1 MAIATLSNVPTR
13 AVPDPTV
20 AQQSEFDL
28 SRLQRRADSLRQLA
42 RSVDPILA
50 MSYRRRACELELE
63 LWIHIVRSG
72 LPPQDPPLAA

>member
-1 MAIATLSNVPTR
+1 MAIATLSNLPTT

-20 AQQSEFDL
+20 AQPPEFDL
-28 SRLQRRADSLRQLA
+28 SRLQRRANSLRRLA

-50 MSYRRRACELELE
+50 TSYRRRACELELE

-72 LPPQDPPLAA
+72 LPPQDSPLAA

>member
-1 MAIATLSNVPTR
+1 MAIATLSNVPTT
-13 AVPDPTV
+13 AGPDPTV
-20 AQQSEFDL
+20 AQQPEFDL
-28 SRLQRRADSLRQLA
+28 SRLQRRANSLRQLA

>member
-1 MAIATLSNVPTR
+1 MAIATLSNVPTT
-13 AVPDPTV
+13 AWPDPTV
-20 AQQSEFDL
+20 AQQPELDL

>member
-1 MAIATLSNVPTR
+1 MAIATLSNVPTT
-13 AVPDPTV
+13 AGPDPTV
-20 AQQSEFDL
+20 AQQSELDL
-28 SRLQRRADSLRQLA
+28 SRLQRRANSLRRLA

-72 LPPQDPPLAA
+72 LPPQDSPLAA